1 MTIPFILE
9 IAIGLVFI
17 YLTLSLLASEIQEI
31 IGTLLQWRAEHLKR
45 SIEVLIAANDDESK
59 EAAQAF
65 ADQLYDTPIVRSL
78 NQEAAGPIAGFF
90 RLINHVVGRTYRT
103 ITRAR
108 NVFGNKTSGPSYI
121 PGKTFAQA
129 LLENLQIEDLR
140 KVLLE
145 GRLGRFVEDK
155 LLLPLHHMVNDLRAS
170 TANEFLLKAEFRDLE
185 QSIGQLISDF
195 REKRTTLSETIDR
208 LVFRLDEF
216 IAAAQDVLPDN
227 HHLTETFMRRLKYLK
242 KTLASTTL
250 DKSALIKTIQ
260 PDLQELVSIID
271 RSSPAYYELKS
282 LVGKDGGMAK
292 AIINRLD
299 SQVFPKSLQANLI
312 SLAEKARSSL
322 AATASDTVLSTMQDL
337 KDDSVSNLK
346 IYLADLESDVK
357 SLGIEVEAWFDRG
370 MNRAA
375 GVYRRNAKA
384 VSLLI
389 GLAIAISLNADSLHM
404 LDRLSRDPAIRN
416 AVTQAAEE
424 FATTNPEGAAI
435 AQLEEDV
442 DSVLS
447 GLPIPLG
454 YSEAVTDKQQLAQ
467 ENWFVPL
474 IPRRAIGWLI
484 TGFAL
489 SMGSNFWFG
498 LLKRIVNVKNS
509 GKEEGENKQV
519 N

>member
-1 MTIPFILE
+1 MIFFFKQKTAYE
-9 IAIGLVFI
+9 IVDCDW
-17 YLTLSLLASEIQEI
+17 SSDVC
-31 IGTLLQWRAEHLKR
+31 
-45 SIEVLIAANDDESK
+45 SSD
-59 EAAQAF
+59 
-65 ADQLYDTPIVRSL
+65 
-78 NQEAAGPIAGFF
+78 
-90 RLINHVVGRTYRT
+90 
-103 ITRAR
+103 
-108 NVFGNKTSGPSYI
+108 
-121 PGKTFAQA
+121 
-129 LLENLQIEDLR
+129 
-140 KVLLE
+140 
-145 GRLGRFVEDK
+145 
-155 LLLPLHHMVNDLRAS
+155 
-170 TANEFLLKAEFRDLE
+170 
-185 QSIGQLISDF
+185 LISDF

-227 HHLTETFMRRLKYLK
+227 HHLTETFMRRLQYLN

-271 RSSPAYYELKS
+271 RSSPAYYEHKS

-299 SQVFPKSLQANLI
+299 SQVFPKSLQAKLI

-389 GLAIAISLNADSLHM
+389 GFAIAISLDADSLHM

-424 FATTNPEGAAI
+424 FATANPEGAAI
-435 AQLEEDV
+435 AQLEEEV

-454 YSEAVTDKQQLAQ
+454 YSEAVTDKQQ
-467 ENWFVPL
+467 
-474 IPRRAIGWLI
+474 IGRA
-484 TGFAL
+484 
-489 SMGSNFWFG
+489 SC
-498 LLKRIVNVKNS
+498 RERV
-509 GKEEGENKQV
+509 
-519 N
+519 